1 MHPLTVGLV
10 GLGYW
15 GPNLLRVLADNDDV
29 DVKWLCDRDSERLA
43 RFGRRHP
50 ACRPTTRA
58 EVLLEDPEVE
68 AVVIATPVS
77 THFDLAAASLAA
89 GKHTFVEKPLAPSA
103 ELADDLITLAC
114 ERDRVLMCGHTFV
127 YSPPVRAL
135 KRMLDERVLGTV
147 YFISSSRVNLR
158 LRYDSRPR
166 DDPVTRQPSQD
177 DT

>member
-1 MHPLTVGLV
+1 MTSEPLVVGVV
-10 GLGYW
+10 GLGY
-15 GPNLLRVLADNDDV
+15 GRRCPAARGTHDLGHVLADDEV
-29 DVKWLCDRDSERLA
+29 D
-43 RFGRRHP
+43 
-50 ACRPTTRA
+50 
-58 EVLLEDPEVE
+58 
-68 AVVIATPVS
+68 AVFLATPVF
-77 THFDLAAASLAA
+77 THYELAAACLRA